1 MIQYDLANYAK
12 RSMDTLQF
20 EYFIQADASY
30 IDGETHICSLPQN
43 VRVDGNVILHEG
55 GKRYQL
61 TYL

>member
-1 MIQYDLANYAK
+1 
-12 RSMDTLQF
+12 MDTLQF

-30 IDGETHICSLPQN
+30 IDREAHICSLPQN
-43 VRVDGNVILHEG
+43 VRVDGNVILPEG